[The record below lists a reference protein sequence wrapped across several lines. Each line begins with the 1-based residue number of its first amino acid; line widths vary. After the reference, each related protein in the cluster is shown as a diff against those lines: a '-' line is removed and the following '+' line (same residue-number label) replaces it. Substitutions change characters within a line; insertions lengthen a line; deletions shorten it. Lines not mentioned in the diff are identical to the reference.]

1 MLDSNGKQ
9 SVAVRL
15 ALGETQFVS
24 QMREFLEE
32 SGVHLDAFNQVP
44 FFSLL
49 HQWKISVGL
58 FEYRIT
64 FMSQTISELV
74 HNIHFN
80 KTSLLYMSLYYFCK
94 YSIYCMCFV

>member
-1 MLDSNGKQ
+1 VSLFQWCECYIFQVLDSSGKQ

-44 FFSLL
+44 LFSLL
-49 HQWKISVGL
+49 LQWKISWL
-58 FEYRIT
+58 I
-64 FMSQTISELV
+64 
-74 HNIHFN
+74 
-80 KTSLLYMSLYYFCK
+80 
-94 YSIYCMCFV
+94 